1 VIKKVIG
8 VLYNRPQAFK
18 DKNNKENK
26 NNDMVN
32 DNSLKSRT
40 QELLFSMFKTKA

>member
-8 VLYNRPQAFK
+8 VLYNRPQALK

-40 QELLFSMFKTKA
+40 QEFLFSTFKTKA